1 MAKKKVLVDTVF
13 LNKLSQNGKEIKVF
27 KHLMDELDYQ
37 LLLHPYIA
45 YNELDM
51 YPYVSQLV
59 TEGYIGIVGYDE
71 FLPDEE
77 DKEYYESLFIEIH
90 DEIRE
95 HLEASGGKKQLAKL
109 VIPSRHTVFTYR
121 KAGMS
126 LGDVHMI
133 LLAFFSQIPV
143 ILTEDSDIDLLK
155 GITKRKMASA
165 TYELTIIDAVD
176 VLKMIA
182 EKEDNTFSKK
192 DLVEILKRIGEREH
206 QSEIKQAWNRVHGE

>member
-109 VIPSRHTVFTYR
+109 VIPSQHTVFTYR

-143 ILTEDSDIDLLK
+143 ILTEDSDIELLK